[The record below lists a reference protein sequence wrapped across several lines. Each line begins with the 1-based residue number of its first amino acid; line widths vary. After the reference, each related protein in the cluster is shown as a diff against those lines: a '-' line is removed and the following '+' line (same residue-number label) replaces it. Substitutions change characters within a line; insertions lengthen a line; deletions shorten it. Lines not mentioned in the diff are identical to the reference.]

1 MATYGVFFFGLMLAG
16 HARIEAALSKEW
28 QAMAIRT
35 LYWIMPK
42 TAELAT
48 SVVAYVGGPQLRNE
62 IIKVTAAPFWSTA
75 IFGLV
80 CLTLASWM
88 FQRKEF

>member
-1 MATYGVFFFGLMLAG
+1 MV
-16 HARIEAALSKEW
+16 
-28 QAMAIRT
+28 IRS

-48 SVVAYVGGPQLRNE
+48 SVVAYVGGPQLQNE
-62 IIKVTAAPFWSTA
+62 IIKVSAAPFWSTA

>member
-1 MATYGVFFFGLMLAG
+1 
-16 HARIEAALSKEW
+16 
-28 QAMAIRT
+28 
-35 LYWIMPK
+35 MPK

-48 SVVAYVGGPQLRNE
+48 AVVAYVAGDQMQNQLLK
-62 IIKVTAAPFWSTA
+62 ITPAPFVSTA

-80 CLTLASWM
+80 CLALASWL